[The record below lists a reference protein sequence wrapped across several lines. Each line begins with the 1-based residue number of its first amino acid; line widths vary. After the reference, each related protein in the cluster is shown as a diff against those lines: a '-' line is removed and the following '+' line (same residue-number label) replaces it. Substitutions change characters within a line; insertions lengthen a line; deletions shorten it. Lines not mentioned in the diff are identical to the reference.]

1 MVIGGKIG
9 FGLAAPAAP
18 AIGTRR
24 FATKYSG
31 HAGAWREFGLPVAA
45 KAGPVADH
53 RVGELLLVG
62 TQRRWKR
69 LRKLEHVLEFRGVRG
84 SSFTRTASAFFQ
96 KAQAGPA
103 LFPSLP

>member
-9 FGLAAPAAP
+9 FGPRRPRHQRLELA
-18 AIGTRR
+18 GLRR
-24 FATKYSG
+24 VLGPRQCVARIRI
-31 HAGAWREFGLPVAA
+31 AGRGE
-45 KAGPVADH
+45 AGPVADH

-69 LRKLEHVLEFRGVRG
+69 LRKLEHVLELRGVRG
-84 SSFTRTASAFFQ
+84 ISFTRTASAFFQ